1 MAKDKHVIEALG
13 KARVTIENGKITD
26 VGEPEIKVCPI
37 FQKVRGINELTPQA
51 VKENIE
57 FRIDTFGY
65 CTKERELELEDQFV
79 AVGLS
84 EIISTNLANG
94 CLDCL
99 VGACDGIGT
108 LLITEPEIVDG
119 VGGRVSALVSTS
131 PIPELMEKVGMKNVV
146 NPDTAELD
154 PVKGLKL
161 AIEREYKNI
170 AITLVPSPVIKE
182 IRELDIPQDVNV
194 YLFIAHT
201 TGISMKDTEMIF
213 KYSDVITACAS
224 KHIRDYAEEH
234 ECYYFGKVVPIVVAS
249 EMGRIFLDNRLK
261 VVGKPLS
268 TNVYPPEDVRYPEP
282 LI

>member
-26 VGEPEIKVCPI
+26 VGEPEIKTCPI
-37 FQKVRGINELTPQA
+37 FQKVRGIDELTPQT
-51 VKENIE
+51 VRENIE
-57 FRIDTFGY
+57 FRINTFGY
-65 CTKERELELEDQFV
+65 CTKERDLELEDQFV

-84 EIISTNLANG
+84 EIISTNIANG
-94 CLDCL
+94 SLDCL

-108 LLITEPEIVDG
+108 LLITEPQIVDG

-131 PIPELMEKVGMKNVV
+131 PIPELMEKVGMENVV

-154 PVKGLKL
+154 PVKGVKM
-161 AIEREYKNI
+161 AVERGYKNI
-170 AITLVPSPVIKE
+170 AVTLVPSPVIKE
-182 IRELDIPQDVNV
+182 IREMDLGEDVNV
-194 YLFIAHT
+194 YIFIAHT
-201 TGISMKDTEMIF
+201 TGVSRADAEMIF

-224 KHIRDYAEEH
+224 KHVREYGEELK
-234 ECYYFGKVVPIVVAS
+234 CYYFGKVVPIFAATDA
-249 EMGRIFLDNRLK
+249 GRKFLDNRLK

-268 TNVYPPEDVRYPEP
+268 TNVYPPQDINYPEP

>member
-1 MAKDKHVIEALG
+1 MERLQMLEK
-13 KARVTIENGKITD
+13 
-26 VGEPEIKVCPI
+26 
-37 FQKVRGINELTPQA
+37 LTPQA

-57 FRIDTFGY
+57 FRIDAFGY

-131 PIPELMEKVGMKNVV
+131 PIPELMEKVGMENVV

-161 AIEREYKNI
+161 AIERGYKNI
-170 AITLVPSPVIKE
+170 AITLVPSPCS
-182 IRELDIPQDVNV
+182 L
-194 YLFIAHT
+194 
-201 TGISMKDTEMIF
+201 
-213 KYSDVITACAS
+213 
-224 KHIRDYAEEH
+224 
-234 ECYYFGKVVPIVVAS
+234 PIQQAFQ
-249 EMGRIFLDNRLK
+249 EKILK
-261 VVGKPLS
+261 
-268 TNVYPPEDVRYPEP
+268 
-282 LI
+282 

>member
-13 KARVTIENGKITD
+13 KTRITIENGKITD

-37 FQKVRGINELTPQA
+37 FQNVRGIDELTPQA
-51 VKENIE
+51 ARENIE
-57 FRIDTFGY
+57 FRIDSFGY

-84 EIISTNLANG
+84 EIISTNIANG
-94 CLDCL
+94 SLDCL

-119 VGGRVSALVSTS
+119 VGGRVSALISTS
-131 PIPELMEKVGMKNVV
+131 PIPELIDTVGRENVV
-146 NPDTAELD
+146 HPDTAELD
-154 PVKGLKL
+154 PVKGLEM
-161 AIEREYKNI
+161 AIERGYKNI
-170 AITLVPSPVIKE
+170 AITLIPSPVIKE
-182 IRELDIPQDVNV
+182 IRELEIPQDVNV

-201 TGISMKDTEMIF
+201 TGASREDAEMLF
-213 KYSDVITACAS
+213 KYCDLITACAS
-224 KHIRDYAEEH
+224 KEIRKYAEEQ
-234 ECYYFGKVVPIVVAS
+234 ESYYFGKVVPIIAVN
-249 EMGRIFLDNRLK
+249 ETGRTFLDNRLK

-268 TNVYPPEDVRYPEP
+268 TNVYPPEDTKYPEP